1 MGKFA
6 ARARL
11 ERGHGAYQDYNGS
24 GPRRGRTANQLD
36 HFRIECATCGY
47 TYETQMLRATCP
59 GCSGR
64 VLMVTDLS
72 RLSHDGG

>member
-1 MGKFA
+1 MGKHT

-11 ERGHGAYQDYNGS
+11 GREHGAHQDYDGA
-24 GPRRGRTANQLD
+24 GPGRGRTANQPD
-36 HFRIECATCGY
+36 RFRIECATCGY

-64 VLMVTDLS
+64 VLIVTDLS
-72 RLSHDGG
+72 RLSHDGR